1 MKESSLWTV
10 FSDTGDPVA
19 YLLYRAGAVGR

>member
-19 YLLYRAGAVGR
+19 YLLYRAESAGR